1 MKIKISVN
9 APVTLGFVGIC
20 FFIMLLDM
28 VADDFVSK
36 VFITYH
42 SSLTNPLT
50 YLQLFIHVLG
60 HVDWSHFFSNM
71 IYMLLL
77 GPMLEEKYGWKQI
90 LLMMVITAFITGL
103 INYIFFWNVV
113 LCGASGICF
122 AFIVLSSFTGVKDHE
137 IPLTFLIVATIFI
150 GQQIYEGLVF
160 EDNISNITHIVGG
173 IIGGI
178 AGYLLNKQG
187 IAR

>member
-60 HVDWSHFFSNM
+60 HVDWSHFLQTTPVQQCHQRQSQ
-71 IYMLLL
+71 LVH
-77 GPMLEEKYGWKQI
+77 P
-90 LLMMVITAFITGL
+90 
-103 INYIFFWNVV
+103 
-113 LCGASGICF
+113 
-122 AFIVLSSFTGVKDHE
+122 SF
-137 IPLTFLIVATIFI
+137 
-150 GQQIYEGLVF
+150 
-160 EDNISNITHIVGG
+160 DNH
-173 IIGGI
+173 
-178 AGYLLNKQG
+178 
-187 IAR
+187 

>member
-1 MKIKISVN
+1 
-9 APVTLGFVGIC
+9 
-20 FFIMLLDM
+20 
-28 VADDFVSK
+28 
-36 VFITYH
+36 
-42 SSLTNPLT
+42 
-50 YLQLFIHVLG
+50 
-60 HVDWSHFFSNM
+60 
-71 IYMLLL
+71 
-77 GPMLEEKYGWKQI
+77 
-90 LLMMVITAFITGL
+90 MMVITAFITGL

-150 GQQIYEGLVF
+150 GQQIYEGLAF